1 MLVRIFTLE
10 FNVPQV
16 HGFFVEPCT
25 SQQCN
30 PRRLVPMLPTVSDV
44 GSREQMCEK
53 ALLRADTLHFLAET
67 EQTLLQ

>member
-1 MLVRIFTLE
+1 MLVRIFPPE

-16 HGFFVEPCT
+16 HGFFVEPGT
-25 SQQCN
+25 PRFRN

-44 GSREQMCEK
+44 GSREQVCK
-53 ALLRADTLHFLAET
+53 KTLLRADTLHFLAEA